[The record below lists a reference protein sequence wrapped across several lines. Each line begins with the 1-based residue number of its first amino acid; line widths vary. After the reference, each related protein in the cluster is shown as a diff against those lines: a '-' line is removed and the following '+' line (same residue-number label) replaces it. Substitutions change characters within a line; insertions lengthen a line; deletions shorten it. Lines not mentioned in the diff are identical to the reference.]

1 MSDPGGQ
8 TSPSHQTSPSRPPSM
23 WGPAI
28 AGGVV
33 GALLTGVLG
42 AALAPTLVGPKAV
55 REALIADPQM
65 LLDAGEALRDR
76 QYAPVLA
83 ANRIAL
89 ETPFA
94 SSWKGAAKPDVTLVE
109 FYDYACGY
117 CRKMLPDVE
126 RLLAEDKSLRV
137 VFRELPILGPNSVAA
152 ARVALAASKAGKFA
166 AYHDALYAAGSPTP
180 ESIAAVAAQVGLPGT
195 PVDSPDYEAE
205 LKRNFQLAG
214 QLGATGTPLFV
225 IGDRVINAAIGYDA
239 LKQAVAD
246 ARLRKS

>member
-1 MSDPGGQ
+1 MSEQRGI
-8 TSPSHQTSPSRPPSM
+8 

-33 GALLTGVLG
+33 GALLTGALG
-42 AALAPTLVGPKAV
+42 LAVTPHLVGPKAV
-55 REALIADPQM
+55 REALIADPSM
-65 LLDAGEALRDR
+65 LVDASNALRDR
-76 QYAPVLA
+76 QYMPVIA

-117 CRKMLPDVE
+117 CRKSIPDIE
-126 RLLAEDKSLRV
+126 RLLAEDKGLRV

-166 AYHDALYAAGSPTP
+166 AYHDALYAEGSPTP
-180 ESIAAVAAQVGLPGT
+180 ETIAAVAGKLGVPGA
-195 PVDSPDYEAE
+195 PQDAPEYETE
-205 LKRNFQLAG
+205 LKHNFQLAG

-225 IGDRVINAAIGYDA
+225 IGDRVINSAAGYTV
-239 LKQAVAD
+239 LKKAVDD
-246 ARLRKS
+246 ARAAKG

>member
-1 MSDPGGQ
+1 MNNQRGI
-8 TSPSHQTSPSRPPSM
+8 

-33 GALLTGVLG
+33 GALLTGALG
-42 AALAPTLVGPKAV
+42 LAVAPQLVSSKAV
-55 REALIADPQM
+55 RGALIADPSM
-65 LLDAGEALRDR
+65 LIDASNALRDR
-76 QYAPVLA
+76 QYAPVIA

-94 SSWKGAAKPDVTLVE
+94 SSWKGSAKPDVTLIE

-117 CRKMLPDVE
+117 CRKSIPDIE
-126 RLLAEDKSLRV
+126 RLIAEDKGLRV

-152 ARVALAASKAGKFA
+152 SRVALAASKAGKFA
-166 AYHDALYAAGSPTP
+166 SYHDALYAEGAPTP
-180 ESIAAVAAQVGLPGT
+180 ETIAAVAFKLGIPGT
-195 PVDSPDYEAE
+195 PQDIPEYEAE

-225 IGDRVINAAIGYDA
+225 IGDRVINSAAGYPA
-239 LKQAVAD
+239 LKKAVDD
-246 ARLRKS
+246 ARAPRG

>member
-1 MSDPGGQ
+1 MSEQRGI
-8 TSPSHQTSPSRPPSM
+8 

-33 GALLTGVLG
+33 GALLTGALG
-42 AALAPTLVGPKAV
+42 LAVVPRLVGPKAV
-55 REALIADPQM
+55 REALIADPSV
-65 LLDAGEALRDR
+65 LVDASNALRDR
-76 QYAPVLA
+76 QYAPVIA

-109 FYDYACGY
+109 FYDYACSY
-117 CRKMLPDVE
+117 CRKSIPDIE
-126 RLLAEDKSLRV
+126 RLIAEDKGLRV

-152 ARVALAASKAGKFA
+152 AQVALAASKAGRFA
-166 AYHDALYAAGSPTP
+166 TYHDALYAEGSPTP
-180 ESIAAVAAQVGLPGT
+180 ETIAAVAGRLGIPGT
-195 PVDSPDYEAE
+195 PQDVPEYEAE

-225 IGDRVINAAIGYDA
+225 IGERVINSAVGYAA
-239 LKQAVAD
+239 LKEAVDD
-246 ARLRKS
+246 ARAAKS

>member
-1 MSDPGGQ
+1 MSEQRGV
-8 TSPSHQTSPSRPPSM
+8 

-33 GALLTGVLG
+33 GALLTGALG
-42 AALAPTLVGPKAV
+42 LAVAPKLVGPKAV
-55 REALIADPQM
+55 REALIADPSM
-65 LLDAGEALRDR
+65 LIDASNALRDR
-76 QYAPVLA
+76 QYAPVIA

-117 CRKMLPDVE
+117 CRKSIPDIE
-126 RLLAEDKSLRV
+126 RLIAEDKGLRV

-166 AYHDALYAAGSPTP
+166 PYHDALYAESSPTP
-180 ESIAAVAAQVGLPGT
+180 ETIAAVAGKLGV
-195 PVDSPDYEAE
+195 PDAPQDVPEYEAE
-205 LKRNFQLAG
+205 LKHNFQLAG

-225 IGDRVINAAIGYDA
+225 IGDRVINSAVGYTA
-239 LKQAVAD
+239 LKKAVDD
-246 ARLRKS
+246 ARAAKD

>member
-1 MSDPGGQ
+1 MTNQRGI
-8 TSPSHQTSPSRPPSM
+8 

-33 GALLTGVLG
+33 GALLTGALG
-42 AALAPTLVGPKAV
+42 MAIAPKLVSPKSV
-55 REALIADPQM
+55 REALIADPSM
-65 LLDAGEALRDR
+65 LIDASNALRDR
-76 QYAPVLA
+76 QYTPVIA

-89 ETPFA
+89 ETPFG

-117 CRKMLPDVE
+117 CRKSIPDIE
-126 RLLAEDKSLRV
+126 RLIAEDKGLRV

-152 ARVALAASKAGKFA
+152 SRVALAASKAGKFA
-166 AYHDALYAAGSPTP
+166 SYHDALYAEGSPTP
-180 ESIAAVAAQVGLPGT
+180 EAIAAVAGKLGIPGT
-195 PVDSPDYEAE
+195 PQDIPEYEAE

-225 IGDRVINAAIGYDA
+225 IGDRVINSAAGYTA
-239 LKQAVAD
+239 LKKAVDD
-246 ARLRKS
+246 ARAAKS